1 MKPSPISSLS
11 VLLVDDDSF
20 MLNLISDLLG
30 ELGVRLITTA
40 KDGRTAMHAY
50 NAHTPPDLV
59 LCDLHMPGQDG
70 FQLMEELARRRYSG
84 GVILISGQEDRILNS
99 ATLMGQFHQLHI
111 LGALSK
117 PVARA
122 RLAELLSN
130 ACAGR
135 PAAA

>member
-1 MKPSPISSLS
+1 MTPSPVSSLS

-20 MLNLISDLLG
+20 MLDLISNLLA
-30 ELGVRLITTA
+30 ELGVKTITTA

-50 NAHTPPDLV
+50 SARTPPDLV

-70 FQLMEELARRRYSG
+70 FQLMEELARRHYSG
-84 GVILISGQEDRILNS
+84 GVILISGQEGRILSS
-99 ATLMGQFHQLHI
+99 ATLMAQFHQLHI

-122 RLAELLSN
+122 SLAELLAN